1 MREYKR
7 LTNNNSDE
15 YDTRVD
21 FCTGCYSYKYG
32 FCDNPDGECSNFTRF
47 CEMYN
52 RLAELEDKIEAGTLV
67 ELPVKVGDIVY
78 LAGAPQNSNRMEAEI
93 EAIRFMD
100 NCIVYEWAQYD
111 RSYELIECWDEGDFD
126 ISDIGK
132 TIFLTREAAERHL
145 AELKGEER

>member
-52 RLAELEDKIEAGTLV
+52 RLTELEDKIEAGTLM
-67 ELPVKVGDIVY
+67 EFPVKAGDTVWFIT
-78 LAGAPQNSNRMEAEI
+78 EI
-93 EAIRFMD
+93 EPTSWIVKTVEIHKD
-100 NCIVYEWAQYD
+100 NYILRCGH
-111 RSYELIECWDEGDFD
+111 EGNDD
-126 ISDIGK
+126 YAAMLSKYLGVWW
-132 TIFLTREAAERHL
+132 FLTREGAEAR
-145 AELKGEER
+145 LKEMEGKNANT